1 MKTKLWSEKGSVGRS
16 VTYWTAEMY
25 RQTQFSKKGIEENE
39 EFVQY

>member
-1 MKTKLWSEKGSVGRS
+1 MTTKLRSEEGRVGRS
-16 VTYWTAEMY
+16 VTYWTAGTG